1 MNPTVALIY
10 DWSESNKITFKLSE
24 PSPNFGLNSI
34 SLTGGTLK
42 YFGGANDTYTG
53 FFYLTAN
60 SSIGNAVIKV
70 ASGAFTNAAGN
81 ANVDGNDADNS
92 ITIPVPPTV
101 EVTYDASTSNV
112 KFKLSGS
119 SPNFSLNSVTVTG
132 GRLEYFGGVHN
143 TFGAMFYPDLNS
155 TADGIIKVAS
165 GAFTDDAGNANIDGA
180 DANNTVTV
188 VNTKKIASNIYLNP
202 SQNFDLSYG
211 NVSIFGNI
219 NNEIVNFADNIS
231 AVTTDI
237 NVESITLPYSLEDY
251 RYQSVSGQLYIYRNS
266 VLISKAAI
274 QTDLDGTT
282 IRFNNG
288 NATSS
293 TSNLS
298 GPYIAKAVISGSEI
312 KIGNGFVSP
321 NFPTN
326 LNYSTSAN
334 NSTPSNNLIGTAA
347 ADIITNSP
355 TSQSIDGGAGIDT
368 LVYTSNSTAVVISK
382 SGVSTVVT
390 NSATGEVD
398 TLVNVERIKF
408 ADTAIALDTGEVGGK
423 AYRVYQA
430 AFNRIPDVG
439 GLGYWIGRMDS
450 GVSLSEV
457 AQGFVSS
464 AEFKALYGAS
474 PTNAQIVIKFYD
486 NVLHRAPDSGGY
498 NYWLGMLNSG
508 LTFANAL
515 AAFSE
520 SPENVSGV
528 SAVIEKGMRYTPF
541 LAPVTLVG
549 VGSGFD
555 SGNASGETPG
565 G

>member
-10 DWSESNKITFKLSE
+10 DWSQSNKITFKLSE

-42 YFGGANDTYTG
+42 YFGGVNDTYSG

-112 KFKLSGS
+112 KFKLSGI

-155 TADGIIKVAS
+155 TEDGIIKVAS

-188 VNTKKIASNIYLNP
+188 VNTKKKASNIYLNP

-251 RYQSVSGQLYIYRNS
+251 
-266 VLISKAAI
+266 
-274 QTDLDGTT
+274 
-282 IRFNNG
+282 
-288 NATSS
+288 
-293 TSNLS
+293 
-298 GPYIAKAVISGSEI
+298 
-312 KIGNGFVSP
+312 
-321 NFPTN
+321 
-326 LNYSTSAN
+326 
-334 NSTPSNNLIGTAA
+334 
-347 ADIITNSP
+347 
-355 TSQSIDGGAGIDT
+355 
-368 LVYTSNSTAVVISK
+368 
-382 SGVSTVVT
+382 
-390 NSATGEVD
+390 
-398 TLVNVERIKF
+398 
-408 ADTAIALDTGEVGGK
+408 
-423 AYRVYQA
+423 
-430 AFNRIPDVG
+430 
-439 GLGYWIGRMDS
+439 
-450 GVSLSEV
+450 
-457 AQGFVSS
+457 
-464 AEFKALYGAS
+464 
-474 PTNAQIVIKFYD
+474 
-486 NVLHRAPDSGGY
+486 
-498 NYWLGMLNSG
+498 
-508 LTFANAL
+508 
-515 AAFSE
+515 
-520 SPENVSGV
+520 
-528 SAVIEKGMRYTPF
+528 
-541 LAPVTLVG
+541 
-549 VGSGFD
+549 
-555 SGNASGETPG
+555 
-565 G
+565 